1 MMTGLEIPAQTG
13 DEALRVVR
21 ALGGHR
27 YVAGHALF
35 VHAAAIAAAAA
46 DPSARPALD
55 AAADWA
61 AGVLADPSID
71 RSSRD
76 ERLVRRA
83 SRDELVAVVGAFW
96 VSPARDAV
104 AEELE
109 RILAGVDR
117 GAPDRAPFDE
127 GREDEIFPV
136 LIDAGWELLPLA
148 SLDPA
153 RHRGAIEAYGEEI
166 AWLSAKF
173 EEENAVPT
181 PVYLVELPL
190 LGDLELARAV
200 DAEGAL
206 TEPLVVWLDGEPT
219 YADYVM
225 RGVLRAAKLDPG

>member
-1 MMTGLEIPAQTG
+1 MMTGLELPAETG
-13 DEALRVVR
+13 EEALRVVR

-35 VHAAAIAAAAA
+35 VHAAAISAAAT
-46 DPSARPALD
+46 DPGSRPALD
-55 AAADWA
+55 AAAEWA
-61 AGVLADPSID
+61 RAVLADPSID

-83 SRDELVAVVGAFW
+83 SREELVAVVGAFW
-96 VSPARDAV
+96 VSAAREGV

-109 RILAGVDR
+109 RILHDVDR
-117 GAPDRAPFDE
+117 GAADRTPFDE

-136 LIDAGWELLPLA
+136 LVDAGWELSPLT

-173 EEENAVPT
+173 EEENAVPK

-190 LGDLELARAV
+190 FGDLELTRAV
-200 DAEGAL
+200 DAGGSL

-219 YADYVM
+219 YVDYVV
-225 RGVLRAAKLDPG
+225 RGVLRAAKLDAG